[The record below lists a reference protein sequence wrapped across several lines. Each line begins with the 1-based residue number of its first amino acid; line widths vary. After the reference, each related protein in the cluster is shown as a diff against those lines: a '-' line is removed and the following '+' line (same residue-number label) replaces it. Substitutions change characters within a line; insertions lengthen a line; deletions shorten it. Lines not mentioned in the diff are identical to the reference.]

1 MPESACLHIQ
11 ARDADPIRVVEIPGA
26 SVRIGRASYCEVRL
40 PEPEVADEE
49 CLLRRRGR
57 IWHLVPVGR
66 TGLVMIDDHPVEWPR
81 PIPFGMPFRV
91 GDHQLTLQATSE
103 MPGRWGSFHRPIS
116 LEVPTIETTP
126 RDEWRVEPPRAE
138 REPADEPPRESPQ
151 PEPGPAGFEDE
162 QERLARW
169 QARQEQRE
177 SWLKARQEERR
188 WEERWKA
195 AGERF
200 RARSAT
206 PPPRPTPSPVFQGHE
221 STDRAISSP
230 REGVRV
236 RKVARRFVPVPP
248 PSTGES
254 AFPISPGSVTPLR
267 PRREPITSSDWGAIP
282 IPTRAES
289 PSARAIPLR
298 EHTLRNEPASV
309 EVEGVQPPAE
319 VLISPAPAAP
329 EPKVEPERFSHGQ
342 CDQSVRVAQQPRSES
357 ASAGVAVQPQ
367 PPSGAEA
374 PEAPTAIA
382 SDATVEPDP
391 IPERFETSTGTSLFG
406 WDNPLPFRIDTSRAA
421 PEPQTVS
428 DSVVDAPASVEEV
441 GAGAP
446 RPRLGVGRSKRISP
460 RTAAPGSRRGESPK
474 TARAA
479 APVSQPVPIA
489 GPSRSESNQAPA
501 ASRDW
506 PTAREIFA
514 AQRARQVAQAAS
526 KLAASRTRPQLVQ
539 TVAQDPACWSVPL
552 WLGWPLALAVSVGVG
567 GFVLVLALVWSRD
580 DRAAGLVSNHLA
592 RGNAKGKPLPETVV
606 PPLHPSWWNTTS
618 SNLARWA
625 LERDRAAREPGQ
637 AEEVRALLEAATR
650 VSPVDAGARFALAR
664 PDQHVEGAVPLH
676 QGLGLS
682 RDVVSL
688 SWSGR
693 QLLAAG
699 KKGAALKAYRAA
711 LEMASR
717 AELSRLAPPAFLD
730 DSQARRYALPSEDL
744 IGGVVRDLAERTDWR
759 FADWSEALPRF
770 GVALLVAA
778 RVLRERSSLESD
790 TALDAVLATAN
801 APPPVGVPVAVH
813 LAAQGEALALKSH
826 WSEAEE
832 RYRQAIDLMPD
843 DRVRRS
849 WYFNLADLALRLDDE
864 PKRLKALE
872 AAQGADSQDEI
883 TQRALDLLRFTRVR
897 SLTSGSQTADTTKR
911 NGSK

>member
-57 IWHLVPVGR
+57 TWHLVPVGR
-66 TGLVMIDDHPVEWPR
+66 TGLVMIDDHPVERPR

-91 GDHQLTLQATSE
+91 GDHQLTLQATGE
-103 MPGRWGSFHRPIS
+103 MLGRWGSFHRPIP
-116 LEVPTIETTP
+116 LEVPTIETAP
-126 RDEWRVEPPRAE
+126 RDEWRVEPPRIE
-138 REPADEPPRESPQ
+138 REPEDEPPRESPQ

-195 AGERF
+195 AGERL

-206 PPPRPTPSPVFQGHE
+206 PPPRPTPPPIFSGHE

-236 RKVARRFVPVPP
+236 RKMARRSVPVPP

-254 AFPISPGSVTPLR
+254 APLISPEAVTPLR
-267 PRREPITSSDWGAIP
+267 PRRESMTSSDWGAIP

-289 PSARAIPLR
+289 PSARIIPLH
-298 EHTLRNEPASV
+298 EHTLKNEPASV

-319 VLISPAPAAP
+319 VLISPSPAAP

-342 CDQSVRVAQQPRSES
+342 CDQAVGVAQQP
-357 ASAGVAVQPQ
+357 QPT
-367 PPSGAEA
+367 SGEEA
-374 PEAPTAIA
+374 AEAPTAVA

-421 PEPQTVS
+421 PEPRTVLP
-428 DSVVDAPASVEEV
+428 DPDMDAPAAVEEV

-446 RPRLGVGRSKRISP
+446 RSRLGVGRSKRISP

-489 GPSRSESNQAPA
+489 GPSRSESNQAAA

-514 AQRARQVAQAAS
+514 AQRARQVAQATP
-526 KLAASRTRPQLVQ
+526 KPAASRTRPQPVP

-567 GFVLVLALVWSRD
+567 GLVLALALVWSRD

-618 SNLARWA
+618 GNLARWA

-637 AEEVRALLEAATR
+637 TEEVRALLEAATR

-664 PDQHVEGAVPLH
+664 PGQREEGAVPLH
-676 QGLGLS
+676 QSLGLS
-682 RDVVSL
+682 RDVVAL

-744 IGGVVRDLAERTDWR
+744 ISGVVRDLAERSDWR
-759 FADWSEALPRF
+759 FANWSEALPRF

-778 RVLRERSSLESD
+778 RVLRERSSLDSD
-790 TALDAVLATAN
+790 TALDAVLATADV
-801 APPPVGVPVAVH
+801 PPPEGVPVAVH
-813 LAAQGEALALKSH
+813 LAALGEALALKSR

-849 WYFNLADLALRLDDE
+849 WYLNLADLALRLDDE

-883 TQRALDLLRFTRVR
+883 TQRAFDLLRFTGVR
-897 SLTSGSQTADTTKR
+897 SLTSGSQTADATKR
-911 NGSK
+911 NGLR